1 MKFKP
6 RDKIVFNAETEIF
19 LLQKGYSTLFTKMI
33 IEIVSIGEA
42 SIYGMDI
49 NTNANKL
56 LRRRDMKSYR
66 LATENE
72 LKINQMKQIFK

>member
-6 RDKIVFNAETEIF
+6 RDKIVFNEETEIF